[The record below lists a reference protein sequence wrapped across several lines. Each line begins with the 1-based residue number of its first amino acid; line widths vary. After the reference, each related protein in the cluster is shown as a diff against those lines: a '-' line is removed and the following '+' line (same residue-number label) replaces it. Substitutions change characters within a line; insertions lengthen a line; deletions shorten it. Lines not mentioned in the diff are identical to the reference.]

1 MSSRF
6 ELSLLRVYEVLEYY
20 SLTALLVYPPF
31 QPLDV
36 SFDELRLRSVAA
48 PLMVTLRSSN
58 SSQRLIAPLVR
69 FGTFSS
75 YRGANHSAACMMAT
89 VKIASMSST
98 LLQLVGGGRSQVL
111 SNLWGNPPVDECQSS
126 ASAGRWTAWILSS
139 QNGCVQ
145 NDHASLRGLRQCY
158 GLRCVTTTFAGTRGC
173 LAIVFGL
180 FLS

>member
-1 MSSRF
+1 MSGSSFSNSEFKRMLKNHTHSVRERVSSPAVACASHRGCTVSSRF

-98 LLQLVGGGRSQVL
+98 LLQLVGGG
-111 SNLWGNPPVDECQSS
+111 
-126 ASAGRWTAWILSS
+126 A
-139 QNGCVQ
+139 
-145 NDHASLRGLRQCY
+145 
-158 GLRCVTTTFAGTRGC
+158 LRCYPISG
-173 LAIVFGL
+173 AIL
-180 FLS
+180 P